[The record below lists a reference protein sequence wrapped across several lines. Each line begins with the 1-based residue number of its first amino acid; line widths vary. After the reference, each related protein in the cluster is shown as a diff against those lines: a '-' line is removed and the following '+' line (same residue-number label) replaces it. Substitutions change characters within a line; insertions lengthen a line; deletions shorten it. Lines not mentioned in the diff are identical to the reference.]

1 MTDIPREGRREHP
14 QGEARLE
21 IYDGEFIRELESIAK
36 RVRRHSIRMI
46 YQAGSGHPGG
56 SLSGTDV
63 MVALYFH
70 IMKHD
75 PKRPDWTDRDRFVL
89 SKGHAAPALYAVLAE
104 SGYFPVEEL
113 DTLRKMGS
121 RLQGHPCMGKTPGI
135 EMSTGSLGH
144 GLAAG
149 NGMALA
155 AKLDRKLYRIY
166 VLLGDGEMDVGET
179 WEAMMLAS
187 HYKLDNITAY
197 VDRNKLQLDGPTEK
211 IMSLEP
217 LADKWKAFGWHV
229 IEINGHNMKEIIH
242 ATNEAK
248 SIKGKPTVVIC
259 HTIKGKGVSY
269 MEGTTH
275 FHGKAPNDQEYQQ
288 AMKELAE

>member
-1 MTDIPREGRREHP
+1 MEV
-14 QGEARLE
+14 
-21 IYDGEFIRELESIAK
+21 YDGEFIKELESIARK
-36 RVRRHSIRMI
+36 VRLHSIKMI
-46 YQAGSGHPGG
+46 YEAGSGHPGG
-56 SLSGTDV
+56 SLSSADILT
-63 MVALYFH
+63 ALYFH

-75 PKRPDWTDRDRFVL
+75 PKKPDWADRDRFVL
-89 SKGHAAPALYAVLAE
+89 SKGHGAPALYAVLAE
-104 SGYFPVEEL
+104 AGYFEVEEL
-113 DTLRKMGS
+113 CTLRKMGS

-155 AKLDRKLYRIY
+155 ARLDRKLYRIF

-179 WEAMMLAS
+179 WEAAMLAS
-187 HYKLDNITAY
+187 HYKLDNVTAY
-197 VDRNKLQLDGPTEK
+197 VDRNRLQLDGPTEK
-211 IMSLEP
+211 IMSIEP

-229 IEINGHNMKEIIH
+229 IEINGHAMKEIIQ

-248 SIKGKPTVVIC
+248 GVKGRPTVIIC

-269 MEGTTH
+269 MEGNLH
-275 FHGKAPNDQEYQQ
+275 FHGKAPSESEYKQ
-288 AMKELAE
+288 ALKELGGA

>member
-1 MTDIPREGRREHP
+1 MTDIPREGRQGHP

-21 IYDGEFIRELESIAK
+21 IYDGEFIKELEAIAK

-56 SLSGTDV
+56 SLSGTDI

-70 IMKHD
+70 VMRHD
-75 PKRPDWTDRDRFVL
+75 PKRPDWADRDRFVL

-104 SGYFPVEEL
+104 AGYFPVEEL
-113 DTLRKMGS
+113 ETLRKLGS
-121 RLQGHPCMGKTPGI
+121 RLQGHPCMTKTPGV

-155 AKLDRKLYRIY
+155 AKLDRKLHRVY
-166 VLLGDGEMDVGET
+166 VLCGDGEMDVGET
-179 WEAMMLAS
+179 WEAAMLAS
-187 HYKLDNITAY
+187 HYKLDNVTAY

-248 SIKGKPTVVIC
+248 SIKGRPTVVIC
-259 HTIKGKGVSY
+259 HTVKGKGVSF
-269 MEGTTH
+269 MEGAVH
-275 FHGKAPNDQEYQQ
+275 FHGKAPSDQEFEQ
-288 AMKELAE
+288 AMKELGE

>member
-1 MTDIPREGRREHP
+1 VEV
-14 QGEARLE
+14 
-21 IYDGEFIRELESIAK
+21 YDGDFIRELESIAK
-36 RVRRHSIRMI
+36 RVRRNTVRMI

-56 SLSGTDV
+56 SLSAADIL
-63 MVALYFH
+63 VALYFH
-70 IMKHD
+70 VMKHD
-75 PKRPDWTDRDRFVL
+75 PKKPGWSDRDRFVL
-89 SKGHAAPALYAVLAE
+89 SKGHGAPALYAVLAE
-104 SGYFPVEEL
+104 AGYFSADEL
-113 DTLRKMGS
+113 ETLRKMGS
-121 RLQGHPCMGKTPGI
+121 RLQGHPCMRKTPGI

-179 WEAMMLAS
+179 WEAAMLAS
-187 HYKLDNITAY
+187 HYKLDNVTAY

-211 IMSLEP
+211 IMSIEP
-217 LADKWKAFGWHV
+217 LADKWKSFGWHV
-229 IEINGHNMKEIIH
+229 IEINGHNMKEIIQ

-248 SIKGKPTVVIC
+248 GIKGKPTVVIC

-269 MEGTTH
+269 MEGSLH
-275 FHGKAPNDQEYQQ
+275 FHGKAPSDQEFEQ
-288 AMKELAE
+288 AMKELGD